1 MSSYN
6 NKILGVLGGMGPA
19 ATAEFLRLLAT
30 IAPAQRD
37 QDHPKIYL
45 FSNPQIPD
53 RTQAIL
59 GAGQDPFDLIKE
71 GLETLVK
78 WGAHILA
85 VPCNTAHFFI
95 DKMGN
100 SLPAPLIHIV
110 SSTLSEALNKDK
122 RGAWLL
128 ATEGTIKTGLYDTH
142 ANQKGFQLYKPSP
155 DVQQAITS
163 TIIAVKEGR
172 TDKAGKVLGNA
183 VKELWCE
190 RDIPVIAACTE
201 LPIAYEAASLPKE
214 KMISSLE
221 ALARACI
228 RELY

>member
-30 IAPAQRD
+30 MAPAQRD

-45 FSNPQIPD
+45 LSNPQIPD

-59 GAGQDPFDLIKE
+59 GAGENPFGLIKE
-71 GLETLVK
+71 GLETLAK

-95 DKMGN
+95 DKMGDL
-100 SLPAPLIHIV
+100 LPAPLVHIV
-110 SSTLSEALNKDK
+110 TSTLDEALNKDE

-128 ATEGTIKTGLYDTH
+128 ATEGTIKTGLYDAH
-142 ANQKGFQLYKPSP
+142 ASQKGFQLYKPNP
-155 DVQQAITS
+155 NVQRTITSAIT
-163 TIIAVKEGR
+163 AVKEGR
-172 TDKAGKVLGNA
+172 PDKAKKALRNA
-183 VKELWCE
+183 VEELWSE
-190 RDIPVIAACTE
+190 QDLPVIAACTE

-214 KMISSLE
+214 RMISSLE

-228 RELY
+228 KELY